1 MKHLRKF
8 NLLLVLILIGNTL
21 AFGGTPVSDDNTV
34 LVPVK
39 EDPTIS
45 FRLWFKVGSQDDPKG
60 KEGLAYIT
68 SAMLA
73 EGSTESRTYEEI
85 VSALYPLAASYDAN
99 THVEQTVFYGRVHKD
114 NLDRYYELYT
124 DAVLNPAFTEE
135 DLSRIKSQ
143 VLNYLE
149 NTLRYSSDEELGKS
163 ALYNFVYEGT
173 PYGHIPEG
181 TVESVKS
188 ITVED
193 VRAFYK
199 ENFCKE
205 NVVIGLGGGYDKK
218 LVNQLQQD
226 LGNLPS
232 NENVTTVTTPEPAK
246 IDGREVRI
254 VEKDANATAISIG
267 FPIDIL
273 RGEREWY
280 ALALANSYFGEHRN
294 SSSHLYQVIREARGL
309 NYGDYSYIERYPNG
323 GRRSKPM
330 QNVSLRRQMFEIWIR
345 PVPNKTKHFVLRT
358 TIRELEDFV
367 ENGLTEEEFE
377 LTQQFFSK
385 YVLHYAPTTMA
396 RLGYAL
402 DDEFYGIDG
411 SHLEKFRTIIPTL
424 SREEVNAAIKQQ
436 LQYKDLKIA
445 MVTNDADSL
454 KSALVNE
461 TPSPIEYGTPKDDN
475 VYEADKIIKDYPL
488 NISADDVEIV
498 PVEKMFAK

>member
-1 MKHLRKF
+1 MKKNTKF
-8 NLLLVLILIGNTL
+8 NLLLAVILIGTNFI
-21 AFGGTPVSDDNTV
+21 FGGTPVSDENTV

-45 FRLWFKVGSQDDPKG
+45 FRLWFKVGSQNDPAG

-73 EGSTESRTYEEI
+73 EGSTTSRTYEEI
-85 VSALYPLAASYDAN
+85 VSALYPLAADYYAN

-114 NLDRYYELYT
+114 KLDKYYELYT
-124 DAVLNPAFTEE
+124 DALLNPAFAEE
-135 DLSRIKSQ
+135 DLNRIKSQ

-149 NTLRYSSDEELGKS
+149 NSLRYSSDEELGKA
-163 ALYNFVYEGT
+163 ALYNFVYDGT
-173 PYGHIPEG
+173 PYGHFPQG
-181 TVESVKS
+181 TVESVRS

-193 VRAFYK
+193 VQAFYQ
-199 ENFCKE
+199 ENFCRE

-218 LVNQLQQD
+218 LVKRLQND

-232 NENVTTVTTPEPAK
+232 DGTDSSVTAPEPAE
-246 IDGREVRI
+246 INGRELLI

-330 QNVSLRRQMFEIWIR
+330 QNVSLRQQMFEIWIR
-345 PVPNKTKHFVLRT
+345 PVPNETKHFVLRAT
-358 TIRELEDFV
+358 VRELEDFI
-367 ENGLTEEEFE
+367 ENGLTEEEFD

-402 DDEFYGIDG
+402 DDKFYDIDG
-411 SHLEKFRTIIPTL
+411 SHLENLRTIIPSLT
-424 SREEVNAAIKQQ
+424 REEVNSTVKKY
-436 LQYKDLKIA
+436 LQSEDMKIA
-445 MVTNDADSL
+445 LVTNNADSL
-454 KSALVNE
+454 KSALVDE
-461 TPSPIEYGTPKDDN
+461 IVSPIEYATPKDKE
-475 VYEADKIIKDYPL
+475 VYEADKVIREYPL
-488 NISADDVEIV
+488 NISADDVRIV
-498 PVEKMFAK
+498 RVEEMFEK